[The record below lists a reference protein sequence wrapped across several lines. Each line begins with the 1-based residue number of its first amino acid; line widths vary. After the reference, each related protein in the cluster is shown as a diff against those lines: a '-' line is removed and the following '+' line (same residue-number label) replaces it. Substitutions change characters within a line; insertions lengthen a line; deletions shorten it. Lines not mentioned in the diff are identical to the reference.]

1 MVHPDWNLFKSPI
14 QYSGVKQM
22 AEEYQKS
29 KEQGTTYLSHNIVFK
44 KRFALFITQK
54 MIYLLIIYFPQIFSD
69 QSFNGCRMWSLDR
82 ETSGTRSIL
91 TLESS

>member
-54 MIYLLIIYFPQIFSD
+54 MIYLTTYLFSPKFLVTKALMDAGCGHWIEKPVEQD
-69 QSFNGCRMWSLDR
+69 QFSL
-82 ETSGTRSIL
+82 
-91 TLESS
+91 

>member
-44 KRFALFITQK
+44 KKCFIYYPKNDLFNYLFFPKFLVTKALMDAGCGHWIEKPVEQD
-54 MIYLLIIYFPQIFSD
+54 QFS
-69 QSFNGCRMWSLDR
+69 L
-82 ETSGTRSIL
+82 
-91 TLESS
+91 